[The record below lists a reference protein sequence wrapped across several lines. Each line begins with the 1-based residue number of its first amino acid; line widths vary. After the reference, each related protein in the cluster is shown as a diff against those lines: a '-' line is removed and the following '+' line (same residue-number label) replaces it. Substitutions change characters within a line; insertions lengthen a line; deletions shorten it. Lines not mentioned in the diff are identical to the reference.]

1 MGKPIRLLIADNDVN
16 FSKKLK
22 LFLEKDKTIKVIN
35 TVRDGHGLVN
45 ACRDM
50 LPDIILAD
58 LHLPVVDSVRAI
70 QLIIAQNEFAKILV
84 VSADPNDR
92 YAIEAVKAGA
102 CGYAVKRGAESY
114 REINSAIHQIATGE
128 VVLNPTLASQVLREF
143 S

>member
-1 MGKPIRLLIADNDVN
+1 
-16 FSKKLK
+16 
-22 LFLEKDKTIKVIN
+22 
-35 TVRDGHGLVN
+35 
-45 ACRDM
+45 M